1 MVSPPPISRV
11 TKPDLPTTG
20 AAIAH
25 GGERNGDSGAR
36 QPPATM
42 SVTPLPSGIVQPESS
57 DLIWPGH
64 PDARARGLFPLD
76 DGEERLD
83 MEERWQILRPFD
95 IPKVLRP
102 TPHTPI
108 NIRRMNKSDLL
119 VEGMQINEY
128 LVDVPPVG
136 R

>member
-11 TKPDLPTTG
+11 TEPDLPTTG

-42 SVTPLPSGIVQPESS
+42 SVTPLPSGTIQPESS

-83 MEERWQILRPFD
+83 MEERW
-95 IPKVLRP
+95 
-102 TPHTPI
+102 
-108 NIRRMNKSDLL
+108 
-119 VEGMQINEY
+119 
-128 LVDVPPVG
+128 
-136 R
+136 

>member
-11 TKPDLPTTG
+11 TEPDLPTTG

-42 SVTPLPSGIVQPESS
+42 SVTLLPSRIVQPESS

-64 PDARARGLFPLD
+64 PDARAQGLFPPG

-95 IPKVLRP
+95 IPEVLRP